1 MGSRGKERRMRSS
14 WFSTARE
21 QPRQRVISGSS
32 NARARACARVRLSPR
47 GSAQGQ
53 GRRTSERENGGE
65 FWWPR
70 ARERS
75 RRGHRTS
82 SREGSRRGVG
92 CECARYVSAIEDTSG
107 SLGEPLE
114 TVPPFTFKELLMLKA
129 LARFG
134 SIKAAAE
141 YLYVSQSSVSSQL
154 SSLEQKI
161 KATLVNRHPG
171 IQGASFTEEG
181 QVRLLPTPHSLGGP
195 ILSPV
200 PLVLTPLPLSL
211 SLLRSFC

>member
-1 MGSRGKERRMRSS
+1 
-14 WFSTARE
+14 
-21 QPRQRVISGSS
+21 
-32 NARARACARVRLSPR
+32 
-47 GSAQGQ
+47 
-53 GRRTSERENGGE
+53 
-65 FWWPR
+65 
-70 ARERS
+70 
-75 RRGHRTS
+75 
-82 SREGSRRGVG
+82 
-92 CECARYVSAIEDTSG
+92 
-107 SLGEPLE
+107 
-114 TVPPFTFKELLMLKA
+114 MLKA

-181 QVRLLPTPHSLGGP
+181 QVRLLPN
-195 ILSPV
+195 SPPPSSV